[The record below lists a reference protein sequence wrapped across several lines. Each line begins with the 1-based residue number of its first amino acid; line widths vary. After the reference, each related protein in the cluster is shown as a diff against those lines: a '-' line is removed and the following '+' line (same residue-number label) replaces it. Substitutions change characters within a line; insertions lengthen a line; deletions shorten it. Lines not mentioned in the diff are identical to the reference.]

1 VPGNGPFP
9 LPVEVQV
16 GDRITRVAMTGGRGE
31 LAVPAD
37 AHVVIDP
44 FARVLMRSTA
54 VEELQAWRS
63 GKTK

>member
-1 VPGNGPFP
+1 
-9 LPVEVQV
+9 
-16 GDRITRVAMTGGRGE
+16 
-31 LAVPAD
+31 VPAD

-63 GKTK
+63 GKTR